1 MSETSSLLLN
11 IFIYLLAG
19 LLAVPGAKRLGLG
32 PVLGFLLAGIFIGP
46 WGLALI
52 RDAEHIGL
60 FSQTATV
67 LLLLLLAL
75 QATPIRVRRLLD
87 DLASIGLWQY
97 ALTTLVVTLI
107 GMLIGHPWHHAMVAG
122 LALSISSGAVA
133 NHAFD
138 ERYPTGSRLTE
149 TGQQILLTQT
159 LLTVPLIVLLPLM
172 GFGSFTTEGSPL
184 PKVITGGCVLVVFG
198 IFGHKLLRYAFRYVV
213 SIGLDEVFAAF
224 ALLLV
229 IGLLLLTQAL
239 DLPLELGALLA
250 GLLLIRSEYGSA
262 IHIATRPFSGLLVG
276 MFFIS
281 AGMGID
287 FATFIRKP
295 LETLAL
301 VALLVLVKAWIL
313 RNLLRYSAVPRRQ
326 RIWLATVLAQSGEM
340 SFVIVALAV
349 NYFALPDKLASQI
362 VLIIALSMLTTP
374 ILLFFAARRDT
385 VPARQQTDTGLDVG
399 QTADSQV
406 IVAGFGR
413 VGRVI
418 ARLLK
423 DNGYRAAV
431 IDHNPDR
438 FAELRAEEFVGFYGD
453 ALRPDLLASAG
464 ADKAVVMVI
473 AIDDAERAEA
483 LVQRVRRDYPHMT
496 LVSRALNSAAQER
509 LLRTGVD
516 RAYPE
521 TFETALL
528 IGEDV
533 LELVGLS
540 PLEAQAS
547 AESFRDE
554 EQARV
559 QASNAKQQ
567 GDPS

>member
-1 MSETSSLLLN
+1 M
-11 IFIYLLAG
+11 
-19 LLAVPGAKRLGLG
+19 
-32 PVLGFLLAGIFIGP
+32 
-46 WGLALI
+46 
-52 RDAEHIGL
+52 
-60 FSQTATV
+60 
-67 LLLLLLAL
+67 
-75 QATPIRVRRLLD
+75 
-87 DLASIGLWQY
+87 
-97 ALTTLVVTLI
+97 
-107 GMLIGHPWHHAMVAG
+107 
-122 LALSISSGAVA
+122 
-133 NHAFD
+133 
-138 ERYPTGSRLTE
+138 
-149 TGQQILLTQT
+149 
-159 LLTVPLIVLLPLM
+159 
-172 GFGSFTTEGSPL
+172 
-184 PKVITGGCVLVVFG
+184 
-198 IFGHKLLRYAFRYVV
+198 
-213 SIGLDEVFAAF
+213 
-224 ALLLV
+224 
-229 IGLLLLTQAL
+229 
-239 DLPLELGALLA
+239 
-250 GLLLIRSEYGSA
+250 
-262 IHIATRPFSGLLVG
+262 
-276 MFFIS
+276 
-281 AGMGID
+281 
-287 FATFIRKP
+287 
-295 LETLAL
+295 
-301 VALLVLVKAWIL
+301 VALLVVVKAWIL
-313 RNLLRYSAVPRRQ
+313 RNLLRYSSVPRRQ

-340 SFVIVALAV
+340 SFVIVVLSV

-374 ILLFFAARRDT
+374 VLLFFAARRDT

-464 ADKAVVMVI
+464 ADKAAVMVI
-473 AIDDAERAEA
+473 AIDDAESAEA

-496 LVSRALNSAAQER
+496 LVSRAVNPAAHER

-547 AESFRDE
+547 AESFRDS

-559 QASNAKQQ
+559 EASNAKQQ
-567 GDPS
+567 GDPA